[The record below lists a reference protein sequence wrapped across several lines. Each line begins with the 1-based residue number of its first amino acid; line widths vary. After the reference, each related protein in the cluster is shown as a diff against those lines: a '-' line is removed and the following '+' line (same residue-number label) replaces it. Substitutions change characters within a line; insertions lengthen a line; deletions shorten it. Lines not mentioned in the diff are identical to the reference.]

1 MHQPKHR
8 LHSALWALIAAAS
21 LIGLL
26 RSAAT
31 AAAAPANRPHIIN
44 LGAQLPGRIM
54 NRVVVIHNPG
64 AHALRL
70 YRLSTS
76 CGCVTA
82 SVSPHVIKP
91 GATATLKLR
100 IITHL
105 DPGPASISALLLG
118 HVSKKP
124 WAREWIIKY
133 AIHPMLVI
141 MPPGHALSSTQAID
155 FGHITRAR
163 LAKPIVLDAYRGNYP
178 ARWTKLTCRSG
189 SRDLKIAIKPAGT
202 DHWHVVIDFT
212 SRDIVGSQDYRL
224 HFSFLNHGKPL
235 PYHLTEDLE
244 LTVRGTLSLVPSSL
258 LIGTLKPDSHYHTD
272 IKLWSADPAITP
284 RFVSGHASAPA
295 YVHVKIV
302 NHGANA
308 RITVTPK
315 DRREAFPG
323 RLTFVVQFG
332 DRRVTMHENFFA
344 YILKRHGEPSKKLHV
359 PKIRL
364 YPPASM
370 PRISSGGK

>member
-118 HVSKKP
+118 HLGKEP

-133 AIHPMLVI
+133 VIHPMLVI
-141 MPPGHALSSTQAID
+141 PPPAHSILSTQAID
-155 FGHITRAR
+155 LGHIKRRR
-163 LAKPIVLDAYRGNYP
+163 LAKPIVLNVYRGNYL
-178 ARWTKLTCRSG
+178 AHWTKLACRCN
-189 SRDLKIAIKPAGT
+189 SRELMISVKPINSR
-202 DHWHVVIDFT
+202 HWRIIIHFT
-212 SRDIVGSQDYRL
+212 TLDIVGTHNYRL
-224 HFSFLNHGKPL
+224 RFSFLNHGKPL
-235 PYHLTEDLE
+235 AYHLDEALE
-244 LTVRGTLSLVPSSL
+244 FTVRGTLSLVPASL
-258 LIGTLKPDSHYHTD
+258 LVGIIKADSIYHRD
-272 IKLWSADPAITP
+272 ITLWSADPAITP
-284 RFVSGHASAPA
+284 RFIGASSSAPDNI
-295 YVHVKIV
+295 HIQIID
-302 NHGANA
+302 HGQKA
-308 RITVTPK
+308 RITLTPK
-315 DRREAFPG
+315 AKREAFPG
-323 RLTFVVQFG
+323 RLTFVVQYG
-332 DRRVTMHENFFA
+332 KQRITMHENFFA
-344 YILKRHGEPSKKLHV
+344 YILKRHGEPSKKLIV
-359 PKIRL
+359 PKG
-364 YPPASM
+364 PPRVIVIHSNLA
-370 PRISSGGK
+370 K